1 MTFMRRGHLARIGA
15 LLVVAVALLRAAPA
29 HAEDRVETL
38 TKVIQTSSSDKER
51 LSAVVAL
58 AKLGGK
64 PTLKP
69 LVTALADPNPKV
81 RATAAGALG
90 HLGHPAAVPS
100 LRELASSD
108 ADSDVRAHARTAVDQ
123 ILKTNHMPAEPPPA
137 PVITPESAAAAD
149 ASARRNG
156 GFGHSPHAVA
166 QHPDLYVQVKS
177 SSDDS
182 PGKADKDARK
192 VHADVVKTALLDAC
206 KSQPLVT
213 TLAADAQRWGLDP
226 RLIDLSVVKL
236 EVAQS
241 GAYMEIEAQL
251 RLAVS
256 DETGKMQSFLSG
268 GAKVQVPK
276 RTFDLKYLP
285 ALRKEALENAMNGMM
300 DKLLAHLRKTA
311 QS

>member
-1 MTFMRRGHLARIGA
+1 MRTRGLARIGT
-15 LLVVAVALLRAAPA
+15 LLLIAVALVHAAPA
-29 HAEDRVETL
+29 RAEDRIDALAKIL
-38 TKVIQTSSSDKER
+38 TSSSSDKER

-69 LVTALADPNPKV
+69 LVTALSDPNAKV

-90 HLGHPAAVPS
+90 HLGHQAAIPS

-108 ADSDVRAHARTAVDQ
+108 PDADVRSHAHTAVGQ
-123 ILKTNHMPAEPPPA
+123 ILKTNHLPAE
-137 PVITPESAAAAD
+137 AAAPAGPSETPVVAE

-166 QHPDLYVQVKS
+166 NHPDLYVQVKS

-182 PGKADKDARK
+182 PGKDDKDARK
-192 VHADVVKTALLDAC
+192 THAEVVRATLLEAC

-213 TLAADAQRWGLDP
+213 TVAADAQRWGLDA
-226 RLIDLSVVKL
+226 RLLDLSVVKL

-241 GAYMEIEAQL
+241 GSYMEIEAQL
-251 RLAVS
+251 RLAIS
-256 DETGKMQSFLSG
+256 DDKGKMQSFLSG
-268 GAKVQVPK
+268 GAKVQVPR
-276 RTFDLKYLP
+276 RTYDAKFLP
-285 ALRKEALENAMNGMM
+285 ALRREALENAMRGMM

-311 QS
+311 QT

>member
-1 MTFMRRGHLARIGA
+1 MRTRELARIGG
-15 LLVVAVALLRAAPA
+15 LLLIAVALLRTAPA
-29 HAEDRVETL
+29 HADNRIDTL
-38 TKVIQTSSSDKER
+38 AKVLASSSSDKER

-69 LVTALADPNPKV
+69 LVTALADPNAKV

-90 HLGHPAAVPS
+90 HLGHQAAVPA

-108 ADSDVRAHARTAVDQ
+108 ADSNVRTHARTAVDQ
-123 ILKTNHMPAEPPPA
+123 ILKANHLPAE
-137 PVITPESAAAAD
+137 AAAPAGGAPEAAAVAE

-166 QHPDLYVQVKS
+166 NHPDLYVQVKS

-182 PGKADKDARK
+182 PGKNDKDARK
-192 VHADVVKTALLDAC
+192 THAEVVRAALLDAC
-206 KSQPLVT
+206 RTQPLVT
-213 TLAADAQRWGLDP
+213 TLAADAQRWGLDA

-241 GAYMEIEAQL
+241 GSYMEVEAQL

-256 DETGKMQSFLSG
+256 DDKGKMQSFLSG
-268 GAKVQVPK
+268 GAKIQVPR
-276 RTFDLKYLP
+276 RTYDAKYLP
-285 ALRKEALENAMNGMM
+285 ALRKEALENAMRGMM

-311 QS
+311 QT